1 MATGRSSR
9 GAVAARLV
17 GGSDAGREQLARG
30 VGSLPTRTS
39 TF

>member
-9 GAVAARLV
+9 RAVAARPV
-17 GGSDAGREQLARG
+17 GGSDAGREQLAWG